1 MSVITT
7 VPNVSYYA
15 FTKQNE
21 KIIVNNPSD
30 YPDPSILEYVEE
42 PYIRAQIITKS
53 DFIGSVMT
61 LCVEKRGLLKNQ
73 VYLTTDR
80 VELTFEMPLAEIVFD
95 FYDRLKSIS
104 KGEITAIA
112 KPINLGKTIQL
123 EPGKQTAI
131 TEFDEF
137 IVIGKLKSPVS
148 KVSFCYL
155 KNNSELDIEALGI
168 GGVIC
173 KCKSKDNCN
182 DQLLKKKN

>member
-1 MSVITT
+1 MPT
-7 VPNVSYYA
+7 
-15 FTKQNE
+15 
-21 KIIVNNPSD
+21 NP
-30 YPDPSILEYVEE
+30 
-42 PYIRAQIITKS
+42 
-53 DFIGSVMT
+53 
-61 LCVEKRGLLKNQ
+61 
-73 VYLTTDR
+73 
-80 VELTFEMPLAEIVFD
+80 D
-95 FYDRLKSIS
+95 FYSALMGCIK
-104 KGEITAIA
+104 
-112 KPINLGKTIQL
+112 LGKTIQL